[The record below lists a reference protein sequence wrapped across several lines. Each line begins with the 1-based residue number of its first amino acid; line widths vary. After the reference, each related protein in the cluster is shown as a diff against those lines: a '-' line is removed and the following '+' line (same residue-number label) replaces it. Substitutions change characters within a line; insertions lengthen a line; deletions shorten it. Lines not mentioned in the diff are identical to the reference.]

1 MELKITE
8 TQKNF
13 IDANK
18 NTSTITPN
26 KAPINYDD
34 ILSKMSMCVVDGK
47 LQFFNKQL
55 ENVNTNDKIM
65 SNMSQKNNT
74 KQVKFNVNNAN
85 YQNNNTNKSDNNISD
100 NASVPIKLTELQY
113 KQLAFLNQMKRQ
125 QEINRLN
132 ELKPKKL
139 LFSMNNVKIKSNVNP
154 NINKLFRFVGK

>member
-8 TQKNF
+8 SQKNF
-13 IDANK
+13 MDANK
-18 NTSTITPN
+18 NTSTPN
-26 KAPINYDD
+26 KVPINYDD

-65 SNMSQKNNT
+65 SQKNNT
-74 KQVKFNVNNAN
+74 KKVKFNANNAN
-85 YQNNNTNKSDNNISD
+85 YQNNNTNQSDNNITD

-139 LFSMNNVKIKSNVNP
+139 LFSMNDIKIKSTVNP
-154 NINKLFRFVGK
+154 NMNKLFRFVGK

>member
-8 TQKNF
+8 TQKNSM
-13 IDANK
+13 DANK
-18 NTSTITPN
+18 KTT
-26 KAPINYDD
+26 INYDD

-74 KQVKFNVNNAN
+74 KQVKFNANTVNH
-85 YQNNNTNKSDNNISD
+85 QNNDQPANNIND

-125 QEINRLN
+125 QEMNRLN
-132 ELKPKKL
+132 ELKSKKL
-139 LFSMNNVKIKSNVNP
+139 LFSMNNVKINTNVNP
-154 NINKLFRFVGK
+154 NMNRLFGFVGKR